1 MIKEIKVPKW
11 IKWTFSKGLGIFG
24 FLQFLQFFESNLK
37 NNNISILNNKLYF
50 ELIIFIVS
58 LFLAYIWYVIN
69 KFCPYKFSNT
79 NKKVNLRVKYGDIFC
94 TKYFSGEE
102 NTIIVIAT
110 AKNLIV
116 KYKDDDGKNIIDED
130 STYVQF
136 LKKQNITCED
146 TLASQRDSEDTFV
159 RYKNYILMKLA
170 KYDKDYNIHIELSEY
185 VSLIVKLCEYID
197 KHIKGE
203 KIVLPVIGGKIS
215 LKGVSGMDRLV
226 LMESIF
232 RTYPFDKKIDIT
244 IVVRNTERLENNYD
258 LSTL

>member
-110 AKNLIV
+110 AKDLIV
-116 KYKDDDGKNIIDED
+116 KYRDDDGKNIIDEE

-146 TLASQRDSEDTFV
+146 TV
-159 RYKNYILMKLA
+159 VCKILQ
-170 KYDKDYNIHIELSEY
+170 
-185 VSLIVKLCEYID
+185 
-197 KHIKGE
+197 
-203 KIVLPVIGGKIS
+203 
-215 LKGVSGMDRLV
+215 
-226 LMESIF
+226 
-232 RTYPFDKKIDIT
+232 
-244 IVVRNTERLENNYD
+244 
-258 LSTL
+258 